1 MIYIDT
7 SVWIA
12 QHTREVGTKAVQ
24 HWMAEQDIEAFVCS
38 QWVKTEYAS
47 GLSIKFR
54 RGGLSVEHFTSAHQ
68 CFAEL
73 CVAGPSWISLR
84 DEDFL
89 QAARL
94 CSDSAS
100 ALRAGDALHLAVA
113 LRSGCSAFCSLDHV
127 LNKNA
132 AACGL
137 HTFAL

>member
-12 QHTREVGTKAVQ
+12 QHTAESKTRTVQ
-24 HWMAEQDIEAFVCS
+24 DWVDGQDIEDFVCA

-47 GLSIKFR
+47 GLSIKHR
-54 RGGLSVEHFTSAHQ
+54 RGDLSDKQFALAHRL
-68 CFAEL
+68 FAEL
-73 CVAGPSWISLR
+73 CVAGPSWVSIR
-84 DEDFL
+84 DDDFL
-89 QAARL
+89 EAAKL
-94 CSDSAS
+94 CSNAAS

-113 LRSGCSAFCSLDHV
+113 MRSGCTALCSLDQV

-137 HTFAL
+137 QTFAL